1 MTLPIYRV
9 EWCKTV
15 EEHSGA
21 TGDPATFLERVGG
34 VEMSE
39 SKKSEGV
46 HVSDEQIAAEWTKII
61 EAGGFVQEVADA
73 LGMEKPKLQ
82 ARVNILRKYLRDA
95 GVPNEENLP
104 KAKVRTRR
112 KNLSGI
118 AAAVKAA
125 REKAVLAMAEADK
138 ADAKATAPAPAVTA

>member
-1 MTLPIYRV
+1 MLTLPIYRV

-15 EEHSGA
+15 EKHSGT
-21 TGDPATFLERVGG
+21 TGDPAIFWSHIGR

-39 SKKSEGV
+39 SKKSEDV

-73 LGMEKPKLQ
+73 LGMDKPKLQ

-138 ADAKATAPAPAVTA
+138 ADAKATAPAPTA